1 MSSEQLADKLTIAE
15 MGARYCDACDR
26 QDWDAAL
33 DLFTEDAYLDASA
46 VYGKTF
52 TGHAEIREFF
62 EAAPAC
68 LGHHATGF
76 FSDLGSE
83 TRATARLKMLT
94 LFKRNTFTV
103 DYDWELVKVDGA
115 WKIAKQSFKVI
126 GKQDF
131 TPAA

>member
-1 MSSEQLADKLTIAE
+1 MSSEQIADKLILAE

-33 DLFTEDAYLDASA
+33 ALFAEDAYLDASA

-52 TGHAEIREFF
+52 TGHDEIREFF
-62 EAAPAC
+62 SSVPPC

-76 FSDLGSE
+76 YSDVSGE
-83 TRATARLKMLT
+83 TQASARLKMLT

-103 DYDWELVKVDGA
+103 DYDWDVVKIDGH
-115 WKIAKQSFKVI
+115 WKIVKQSFQII
-126 GKQDF
+126 GKQDLN
-131 TPAA
+131 TD

>member
-1 MSSEQLADKLTIAE
+1 MMSTEQIGDKLQLAE
-15 MGARYCDACDR
+15 MGARYCDACDT

-33 DLFTEDAYLDASA
+33 ALFTDDAFLDASA

-62 EAAPAC
+62 ESAPPC

-76 FSDLGSE
+76 YSDLADDSQG
-83 TRATARLKMLT
+83 TARLKMLT

-103 DYDWELVKVDGA
+103 DYDWNVVKVDGV
-115 WKIAKQSFKVI
+115 WKIARQSFQVI
-126 GKQDF
+126 GKQDLN
-131 TPAA
+131 TD